1 MRMPALALSYRSMM
15 LPRLSWLRTGRYSRV
30 LGLAAIIA
38 LSGCATTP
46 SAVSVSC
53 VREAPEKPQTTDE
66 ADILKMDEYQATIVT
81 WTERLLLKAYSEKA
95 EAIITVCR

>member
-1 MRMPALALSYRSMM
+1 MQSRMGGHTKAIICC
-15 LPRLSWLRTGRYSRV
+15 
-30 LGLAAIIA
+30 AAI
-38 LSGCATTP
+38 LTGCATTP

-66 ADILKMDEYQATIVT
+66 ADILKMDDYSATLTV